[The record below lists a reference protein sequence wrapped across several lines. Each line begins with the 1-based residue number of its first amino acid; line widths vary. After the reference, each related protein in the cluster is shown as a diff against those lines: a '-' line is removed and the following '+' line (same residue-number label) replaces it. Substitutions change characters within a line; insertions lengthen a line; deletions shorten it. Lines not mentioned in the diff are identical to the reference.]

1 MKRRQFLILSGASC
15 LALVA
20 CGLDQD
26 DDARQASPPAAAEK
40 LQQLALT
47 MSGAVGLGHAWTDTH
62 PDEDLLDRLLRDLGI
77 EGAAILDDEELL
89 RRLNERVESELEQGM
104 RFEYAGWW
112 LAPTEARLAALHV
125 AMLGEASSDTMPGT
139 FETAVAGHVLEV
151 RDFAPRQMSQG
162 GDLSHHTLPD
172 NVFWFAAPGAAHHLR
187 IVISGSELIPTFQDS
202 GFSVRIMD
210 ALLQEIGR
218 TPGDV
223 PIWLWDPVR
232 QVRQQVGVLTVAPR
246 IQDGICA
253 AEAWGPRSTRAATVF
268 NEQPDGRSAF
278 WVRVPSRVPD
288 TTVLV
293 FNGVELPTRIGDRVV
308 TAAVPDPTLYRLPG
322 DYALEMQD
330 GLTGEVCQLGTFEV
344 LPP

>member
-1 MKRRQFLILSGASC
+1 MKRRRFLILSGVSC

-20 CGLDQD
+20 CRLDQD
-26 DDARQASPPAAAEK
+26 GDARPAGPPGAAEK

-47 MSGAVGLGHAWTDTH
+47 MTGAVGLGHAWSDTH
-62 PDEDLLDRLLRDLGI
+62 PDEDLLGRLLLDLGI
-77 EGAAILDDEELL
+77 AGDAILDDEELL
-89 RRLNERVESELEQGM
+89 RRLNKRVESELEQGM
-104 RFEYAGWW
+104 RFDYAGWW

-125 AMLGEASSDTMPGT
+125 AMLGEASSDALSGT

-172 NVFWFAAPGAAHHLR
+172 SVFWFAAPGAAHHLR

-202 GFSVRIMD
+202 GFSVQIGD
-210 ALLQEIGR
+210 ALLHELGR
-218 TPGDV
+218 TPGEV

-232 QVRQQVGVLTVAPR
+232 QIRQQVGVLTVAPK
-246 IQDGICA
+246 IEAGICPV
-253 AEAWGPRSTRAATVF
+253 EAWGPRSTQAAAVF

-278 WVRVPSRVPD
+278 WVSVPARVPD

-293 FNGVELPTRIGDRVV
+293 FNGVELPTRVGDKVV
-308 TAAVPDPTLYRLPG
+308 TAAVPDPSLYRLPG
-322 DYALEMQD
+322 DYGLELLD
-330 GLTGEVCQLGTFEV
+330 GLTGEFCQIGTFKV